1 MCVCVSVCLFIYLC
15 ELSYVYAT
23 TTHTRIVYI
32 DTCPPRTRPHPQT
45 HTHTTHTHTQPESG
59 GLLKWFNGHKKQA
72 SSPDGGPMLHLQAW
86 ILAKPNAATPQR
98 PAPNTRGV
106 SQAGTVS
113 C

>member
-1 MCVCVSVCLFIYLC
+1 MCVCVCLSVY
-15 ELSYVYAT
+15 SYICVNSHTYMQQQRIHAWYT
-23 TTHTRIVYI
+23 SIHAPLAPAHTHKPTHT
-32 DTCPPRTRPHPQT
+32 P
-45 HTHTTHTHTQPESG
+45 HTHTQPESG

-98 PAPNTRGV
+98 PVPNTPGV